1 VSLSLPRQRC
11 KSPISS
17 LPGDILGYRFDGRPI
32 FPIAGGSEPLK
43 QDDPPKTDPPKTD
56 PPKDEPPQDV
66 RDEFGRSLGF
76 PEKTRV
82 EDMKPEQQAA
92 YWRTESKKQQKARE
106 EAERKLSQNNNGS
119 GTVRDQQQQ
128 TNSDAAVTAARD
140 EGRREAA
147 KDAARATLEAA
158 LALRGK
164 SEEESSELLGVIDP
178 AAFLTSEGKT
188 DAAKVTRYVDKVAPA
203 GNGGG
208 GTGGTPGQG
217 RFSQAPADPRAIAR
231 AEAEKRGYASSDKNR
246 GALGGLRK

>member
-1 VSLSLPRQRC
+1 MYRNT
-11 KSPISS
+11 
-17 LPGDILGYRFDGRPI
+17 LPGRSRFLRTS
-32 FPIAGGSEPLK
+32 AEGGGGGT
-43 QDDPPKTDPPKTD
+43 DDKGQQQTTDDKGQQQTND
-56 PPKDEPPQDV
+56 PPQDA

-106 EAERKLSQNNNGS
+106 DAERKLSQNNNGS

-128 TNSDAAVTAARD
+128 TGSDAAVTAARD

-203 GNGGG
+203 GNSGG

-217 RFSQAPADPRAIAR
+217 RFTQAPADPRAIAR
-231 AEAEKRGYASSDKNR
+231 AEAEKRGYANPDKNR

>member
-1 VSLSLPRQRC
+1 MYRNTLARQRFLRT
-11 KSPISS
+11 SAE
-17 LPGDILGYRFDGRPI
+17 GGG
-32 FPIAGGSEPLK
+32 GGSVSGAGAASAEG
-43 QDDPPKTDPPKTD
+43 QQTTATNNTNQQQSD
-56 PPKDEPPQDV
+56 PPQDV

-119 GTVRDQQQQ
+119 GTVRDQQQ
-128 TNSDAAVTAARD
+128 TGSDEAVTAAR
-140 EGRREAA
+140 EAGRREAA

-178 AAFLTSEGKT
+178 AAFLTSDGKT
-188 DAAKVTRYVDKVAPA
+188 DAAKVTRYVDRVAPA
-203 GNGGG
+203 GNSGG
-208 GTGGTPGQG
+208 GTGGAPGQG
-217 RFSQAPADPRAIAR
+217 RFTQAPADPRAIAR
-231 AEAEKRGYASSDKNR
+231 AEAEKRGYMNPAANR